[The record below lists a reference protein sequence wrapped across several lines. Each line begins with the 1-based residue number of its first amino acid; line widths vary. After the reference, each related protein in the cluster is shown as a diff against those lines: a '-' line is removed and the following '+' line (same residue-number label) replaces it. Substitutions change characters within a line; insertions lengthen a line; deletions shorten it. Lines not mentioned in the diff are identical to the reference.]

1 MGGREAPG
9 VQGVTSRG
17 SWLGTDSAR
26 ADPAGGMLM
35 PSWPLLCKSITV
47 FFFLIV
53 YFKEVTLYWPDF
65 GDPENLTL
73 VQSCPE
79 HVSSEGPP
87 CCL

>member
-47 FFFLIV
+47 FFFNSLFQRSHPILAGLWRPR
-53 YFKEVTLYWPDF
+53 KS
-65 GDPENLTL
+65 DPCA
-73 VQSCPE
+73 V
-79 HVSSEGPP
+79 PP
-87 CCL
+87 